1 MLQQGGPFLCLATMP
16 FEVVLRGQAEQRLTI
31 FYWQTGTSLSRMSA
45 GARGP
50 IHVLT
55 LTPFYP
61 SQNDD
66 ASGCFVSEPL
76 AWLAKVGV
84 RNTVFTVQPLYRR
97 RLRASDSA
105 VPADWLRHFA
115 LPGGFGLPIAG
126 AFVLARIV
134 GRVRTLHRIH
144 RIDLIHAHA
153 SLPCGHA
160 AMLLSKELGI
170 PYVVSVHGLD
180 AFSTAQ
186 VTGRVGAWCQRI
198 SRRVYASSRRVICVS
213 ESVREQVLEGMGR
226 SCRTSVV
233 YNGVD
238 PELFSPGDQ
247 PASES
252 IVILSVGSLLS
263 IDGHELLVRGA
274 SSLAFEFPALRWEFI
289 GHGRERSCLQN
300 LAQQL
305 RVDTR
310 VRFLGRQPRQQI
322 ATAMRRCTVF
332 ALPSRQEGLANVYL
346 EAMSTSK
353 PVIGCRG
360 QGIAEIIQ
368 HGSNGFLVGPDNEKE
383 LTLAIAMLLR
393 DESYRRNLGTA
404 ARDTILDRL
413 TLAHQAEH
421 LARIY
426 RESIA

>member
-134 GRVRTLHRIH
+134 GRVRALHRIH
-144 RIDLIHAHA
+144 GIDLIHAHA

-274 SSLAFEFPALRWEFI
+274 TSLAFEFPALRWEFI
-289 GHGRERSCLQN
+289 GHGLERSRLQN
-300 LAQQL
+300 LAEQL
-305 RVDTR
+305 GVDTR

-360 QGIAEIIQ
+360 KGIAEIIQ

>member
-84 RNTVFTVQPLYRR
+84 RNTVFAVQPLYRR

-186 VTGRVGAWCQRI
+186 VTGRVGAWCHRI

>member
-186 VTGRVGAWCQRI
+186 VTGRVGAWCHRI

-413 TLAHQAEH
+413 TLAHQAES